1 MLRYD
6 YKDFSAQLGKRLK
19 ELRKERGLTL
29 RSMVADHG
37 FHQTQV
43 QRSEKGEGISMPTLL
58 RFAEAFQLPIEKLV
72 AGLGIVAPPPEPRSR
87 TSKK

>member
-43 QRSEKGEGISMPTLL
+43 QRSEKGEGISVPTLL

-72 AGLGIVAPPPEPRSR
+72 AGLGIIAPPPEPRSR
-87 TSKK
+87 SSKK